1 MQVLADG
8 AVQQHGGNRGVHA
21 ARKPQHDLVVSD
33 LLAQFAD
40 GRLDEALRRPRLC
53 AAADAHDEIPE
64 QLHAVGRVV
73 DLRMELDGPRRF
85 ALDAVGGHVHLGRR
99 SHDAVAV
106 GHAGDRVTVRHPH
119 LRGAGQSLHAPVV
132 GFDYGEH
139 RPSVFTARG
148 GRHLA
153 AEVLGEVLRAVADA
167 QQRQPALDRREVD
180 AGGFRVAHGE
190 GRARENHAAH
200 RRVDGGQVV
209 EGVDFAVNAQLAYA
223 AGDELRV
230 LRAEVDD

>member
-1 MQVLADG
+1 VIVSPCDIHTC
-8 AVQQHGGNRGVHA
+8 VVRGSPSMSRSSGSTTVSI
-21 ARKPQHDLVVSD
+21 ARPYS
-33 LLAQFAD
+33 
-40 GRLDEALRRPRLC
+40 RL
-53 AAADAHDEIPE
+53 
-64 QLHAVGRVV
+64 
-73 DLRMELDGPRRF
+73 
-85 ALDAVGGHVHLGRR
+85 
-99 SHDAVAV
+99 
-106 GHAGDRVTVRHPH
+106 
-119 LRGAGQSLHAPVV
+119 GAGV
-132 GFDYGEH
+132 
-139 RPSVFTARG
+139 
-148 GRHLA
+148 A